1 MMNLAA
7 YSHFRMAAEA
17 ALPGKSTRVPA
28 VDTGKT
34 SQWDGFCAE
43 MTCGL
48 SDGRVA
54 RETGGMRNL

>member
-7 YSHFRMAAEA
+7 FFHFRKVKEA
-17 ALPGKSTRVPA
+17 ALPGKSTRRPA
-28 VDTGKT
+28 IEAGQA
-34 SQWDGFCAE
+34 SGWDSLCAE
-43 MTCGL
+43 MSCGL

>member
-7 YSHFRMAAEA
+7 FFHVRMVTEA
-17 ALPGKSTRVPA
+17 ALPGKSTRVPVIRA
-28 VDTGKT
+28 GQA
-34 SQWDGFCAE
+34 SWWDGFCAE
-43 MTCGL
+43 MSCGP

>member
-7 YSHFRMAAEA
+7 FFDFRTAAEA

-28 VDTGKT
+28 VDAGKT

-43 MTCGL
+43 MSCGL